1 MNLATVQP
9 WLPSLDELRLFT
21 PELVLTATLV
31 AVLLVPLVAGRRSPV
46 AALVALVGTLLGL
59 FATLRTAGYVAA
71 GPQAGLAPP
80 GQPPMLLV
88 DHFSV
93 FFKLFL
99 FGLLALIVWLWA
111 AGTRARQTAVGD
123 GLLLGRVG
131 SPEFFLLLLTSALG
145 MMLMVGSLNLLVIVV
160 AMETASLP
168 SYAIVASDR
177 RSRLGAEAAMK
188 YVVFG
193 AASAAI
199 MVYGVSLLYG
209 RFGTLDLGRIAAYA
223 SVGSAGASPSP
234 VDWVF
239 WLGLATVGVGV
250 LFKIAAVPAHLW
262 CPDVFEGAPIEITT
276 WLSIASKAAGLG
288 LLLRIVTALGGGG
301 VQPVTIAWAVGALAA
316 VTCTVGNLAALRQE
330 SVKRILA
337 YSSIAH
343 AGYMMMAG
351 AILVPGRGGQTIGPS
366 AHAGFAAVIAYL
378 LVYILMNV
386 GAFGAA
392 AVVAW
397 HTGTD
402 RLAAFTGLGRRA
414 PWIAVPLAVCLFSLV
429 GLPPLGGFAAKWFLL
444 VALGK
449 SAAEQPWLW
458 VLVSIAV
465 INTAISLYYY
475 VRIIRQMFL
484 TDDES
489 LPKLPAPWSGV
500 LLANACAVVLLLLG
514 TLWFSPLGRQA
525 AAWAQHCWAAGS
537 ATRVALGS

>member
-209 RFGTLDLGRIAAYA
+209 RFGTLEIGRA
-223 SVGSAGASPSP
+223 S
-234 VDWVF
+234 
-239 WLGLATVGVGV
+239 
-250 LFKIAAVPAHLW
+250 
-262 CPDVFEGAPIEITT
+262 CRE
-276 WLSIASKAAGLG
+276 
-288 LLLRIVTALGGGG
+288 
-301 VQPVTIAWAVGALAA
+301 
-316 VTCTVGNLAALRQE
+316 
-330 SVKRILA
+330 
-337 YSSIAH
+337 
-343 AGYMMMAG
+343 
-351 AILVPGRGGQTIGPS
+351 
-366 AHAGFAAVIAYL
+366 
-378 LVYILMNV
+378 
-386 GAFGAA
+386 
-392 AVVAW
+392 
-397 HTGTD
+397 
-402 RLAAFTGLGRRA
+402 
-414 PWIAVPLAVCLFSLV
+414 
-429 GLPPLGGFAAKWFLL
+429 
-444 VALGK
+444 
-449 SAAEQPWLW
+449 
-458 VLVSIAV
+458 
-465 INTAISLYYY
+465 
-475 VRIIRQMFL
+475 
-484 TDDES
+484 
-489 LPKLPAPWSGV
+489 
-500 LLANACAVVLLLLG
+500 
-514 TLWFSPLGRQA
+514 
-525 AAWAQHCWAAGS
+525 
-537 ATRVALGS
+537 RV